1 MKSRPSLTDKS
12 IILYRQVE
20 TTAHITPEL
29 DKYSILDLE
38 IYRNLE
44 FCKSLIN
51 YRHSYLDRCSFS
63 RSKCCWGSNPIASP
77 LASPAQMAA
86 DKAANRW
93 SWSRSYCFGRSEVA
107 DSDRYFEMQTFFIN
121 LTYPIT
127 CRYRQTNIAKGDF
140 TTSKTRITPSPSIS
154 EISIYCDLYTYLAR
168 IYNKK
173 HNINN
178 IMRI

>member
-1 MKSRPSLTDKS
+1 MNCNSCGSNYILLHRP
-12 IILYRQVE
+12 VE
-20 TTAHITPEL
+20 TTSHITPEL

-63 RSKCCWGSNPIASP
+63 RSKCRWGSNPSASP
-77 LASPAQMAA
+77 LASPARMAA
-86 DKAANRW
+86 DKTANRE
-93 SWSRSYCFGRSEVA
+93 SCSMSCCFGRSKVA

-121 LTYPIT
+121 LTYSIT
-127 CRYRQTNIAKGDF
+127 CRYRQTNINKRDF
-140 TTSKTRITPSPSIS
+140 TTSKTGITPSPSIS
-154 EISIYCDLYTYLAR
+154 EISIYCDLYTHLAKVH
-168 IYNKK
+168 NKK
-173 HNINN
+173 RHTHN